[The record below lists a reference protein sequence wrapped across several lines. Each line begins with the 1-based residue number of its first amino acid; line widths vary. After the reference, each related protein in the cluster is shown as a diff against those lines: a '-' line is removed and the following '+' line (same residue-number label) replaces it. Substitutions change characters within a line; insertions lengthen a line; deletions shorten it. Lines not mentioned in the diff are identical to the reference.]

1 MSNPW
6 KTFKQEVSHLFVG
19 RTARQ
24 TPLKLNVK
32 VYEAVIH
39 SRSRMKGS
47 CHVWRDFLT
56 ILPVQHGRVAPLSH
70 PPCGQPAPSTPQIL
84 SQALKS
90 SSAVFCALLTATAW
104 NCAIMASLYLSGWV
118 CAFISV
124 CLSRR
129 VLRLFLSFFLALT
142 DSSVIGLFRLL

>member
-1 MSNPW
+1 M
-6 KTFKQEVSHLFVG
+6 G

-24 TPLKLNVK
+24 TPLKLNMK

-39 SRSRMKGS
+39 SGSRMKGS
-47 CHVWRDFLT
+47 CHVWRDSLP
-56 ILPVQHGRVAPLSH
+56 ILPVQHGTPLS
-70 PPCGQPAPSTPQIL
+70 PSLRAASAVHTADTH

-90 SSAVFCALLTATAW
+90 SSAVFCALLKARAW
-104 NCAIMASLYLSGWV
+104 NCARMASLYLSGWV

-129 VLRLFLSFFLALT
+129 VLRLFLSFFLALAV
-142 DSSVIGLFRLL
+142 SSVMFGLL